1 MINFNFL
8 AFMIAIFPDRSINM
22 TLITTF
28 LVGANNP
35 DNKLRWIFYNEFAVA
50 LYWTSLVIALGYFP
64 DAIFAEDFVATGCCF
79 NGKLHYLTD
88 KAYQIRFF
96 WAIFFH
102 MLYYC
107 GVIISENFQLFY
119 LFRGFWRIFEE
130 LLEHF

>member
-1 MINFNFL
+1 MLNFNFL
-8 AFMIAIFPDRSINM
+8 ALMIAIFPDRSINM

-102 MLYYC
+102 MLC
-107 GVIISENFQLFY
+107 HFWLLLRLFKRG
-119 LFRGFWRIFEE
+119 LFTAGITFCLF
-130 LLEHF
+130 